1 LKKILCATVE
11 AINAVEVEV
20 EGLFTK
26 GLPSFN
32 IVGLG
37 SNAILESR
45 DRVRSSLIYSGFTF
59 PPLRITINLSPSD
72 IKKSGSHF
80 DLAIALII
88 ALQKYDNI
96 DLENIFVFGELGLDG
111 KIKHTNSIFTT
122 VVSLAEQGI
131 IKNVLT
137 SKESANI
144 LSKIPNINIYAV
156 DTLLEAIDFFYDK
169 DRFLHY
175 SDTINYN
182 YIEDSFNNKFYYIEN
197 FEIDFADVVGQVVAK
212 RAALISASGL
222 HNILLEG
229 SPGCGKSMIIKRLK
243 HILPPLSFDEIL
255 QIARIESAD
264 NKTPKFEPLRPF
276 RSPHHS
282 STRSSIFGGGSR
294 ESRIG
299 EVALANNGILYF
311 DELPHFDK
319 NILEAMREP
328 LEDYRIL
335 VSRVNN
341 KIEYNTKFLFAASQN
356 PCPCGNLLSK
366 SKECKCTQLDINRY
380 RNKLS
385 EPLLDRID
393 IFVTMSETDFQH
405 KNNISSK
412 DIFEQVKK
420 SFLLQKNRGQKNL
433 NGKMS
438 EDEIKKFCL
447 LDRDTES
454 ILQQAI
460 NRFGLSFR
468 SINKILRVSRTIADL
483 ENSKNITKSHL
494 LEAMSYRRRAN

>member
-1 LKKILCATVE
+1 
-11 AINAVEVEV
+11 
-20 EGLFTK
+20 
-26 GLPSFN
+26 
-32 IVGLG
+32 
-37 SNAILESR
+37 
-45 DRVRSSLIYSGFTF
+45 
-59 PPLRITINLSPSD
+59 
-72 IKKSGSHF
+72 
-80 DLAIALII
+80 
-88 ALQKYDNI
+88 
-96 DLENIFVFGELGLDG
+96 
-111 KIKHTNSIFTT
+111 
-122 VVSLAEQGI
+122 
-131 IKNVLT
+131 
-137 SKESANI
+137 
-144 LSKIPNINIYAV
+144 
-156 DTLLEAIDFFYDK
+156 
-169 DRFLHY
+169 
-175 SDTINYN
+175 
-182 YIEDSFNNKFYYIEN
+182 
-197 FEIDFADVVGQVVAK
+197 
-212 RAALISASGL
+212 
-222 HNILLEG
+222 
-229 SPGCGKSMIIKRLK
+229 
-243 HILPPLSFDEIL
+243 
-255 QIARIESAD
+255 
-264 NKTPKFEPLRPF
+264 
-276 RSPHHS
+276 
-282 STRSSIFGGGSR
+282 
-294 ESRIG
+294 
-299 EVALANNGILYF
+299 
-311 DELPHFDK
+311 
-319 NILEAMREP
+319 MREP